1 MAVRQ
6 SPVSAVMRIDDTFDA
21 ENNQEKRLND
31 MSIKIN
37 DLTVTFKNKV
47 TAINHADLEIPNG
60 VFGLLGEN
68 GAGKS
73 TLIKC
78 LGACQS
84 YDSGAI
90 YLEKKKMTAVHP
102 KQAIEAGIGI
112 VFQELSLIPNLS
124 VADNLFLGMNLGN
137 KLSVTRRKT
146 ACSKARQIF
155 KEFEVEGIEP
165 ETKVEALSLSEKQT
179 LEIVKVL
186 SRDTQV
192 VVFDEATSALS
203 SDRVEWLYHLVKRL
217 QEKKK
222 IIIFISHRMGE
233 IRRFCNIVTVFRN
246 GENVGTHRLDEVDND
261 RLVHMMLGRKMSGY
275 YPEKISTVRDVVVLE
290 TKGLHFE
297 HYLEHVDLTLRM
309 GEVVG
314 IGGLAGQ
321 GQNALLLAL
330 SGAVQAQKG
339 KIVLGGKETRLKT
352 PGKAMAE
359 GISLVPE
366 ERATEGLILDLSIA
380 DNLLLPVV
388 SKITRLGLIS
398 RKKEKQLLTQAV
410 ESLAIKAGDIENP
423 VNSLSGGNQQ
433 KVILGRWMEKQVKLF
448 ILDEPTRGIDVR
460 AKGEIYKLIRDM
472 ADSGITVIVISS
484 EIEELLTLADR
495 IMIMNGG
502 KVKGFVV
509 PNEDM
514 EREDILKV
522 ALH

>member
-1 MAVRQ
+1 M
-6 SPVSAVMRIDDTFDA
+6 
-21 ENNQEKRLND
+21 
-31 MSIKIN
+31 
-37 DLTVTFKNKV
+37 
-47 TAINHADLEIPNG
+47 ADLEIKGLSKAFGG
-60 VFGLLGEN
+60 VQALKGVDFQAAKGEVHALLGEN

-90 YLEKKKMTAVHP
+90 YLEKKKLTAVHP

-217 QEKKK
+217 REKKK

-246 GENVGTHRLDEVDND
+246 GENVGTHKLDEVDND
-261 RLVHMMLGRKMSGY
+261 QLVHMMLGRKMSGY

-433 KVILGRWMEKQVKLF
+433 KVVLAKLMMTHPKVLLLYDF
-448 ILDEPTRGIDVR
+448 TRGVDVGTKNTMFALLR
-460 AKGEIYKLIRDM
+460 KLAAEGNCILFYSTDM
-472 ADSGITVIVISS
+472 
-484 EIEELLTLADR
+484 EELVNVCDRVLVMDHGAVKADLS
-495 IMIMNGG
+495 GG
-502 KVKGFVV
+502 KLTEE
-509 PNEDM
+509 N
-514 EREDILKV
+514 ILRASIGDGV
-522 ALH
+522 A

>member
-1 MAVRQ
+1 M
-6 SPVSAVMRIDDTFDA
+6 
-21 ENNQEKRLND
+21 
-31 MSIKIN
+31 
-37 DLTVTFKNKV
+37 
-47 TAINHADLEIPNG
+47 
-60 VFGLLGEN
+60 
-68 GAGKS
+68 
-73 TLIKC
+73 
-78 LGACQS
+78 
-84 YDSGAI
+84 
-90 YLEKKKMTAVHP
+90 
-102 KQAIEAGIGI
+102 
-112 VFQELSLIPNLS
+112 
-124 VADNLFLGMNLGN
+124 
-137 KLSVTRRKT
+137 
-146 ACSKARQIF
+146 
-155 KEFEVEGIEP
+155 
-165 ETKVEALSLSEKQT
+165 
-179 LEIVKVL
+179 
-186 SRDTQV
+186 
-192 VVFDEATSALS
+192 
-203 SDRVEWLYHLVKRL
+203 KRL

-275 YPEKISTVRDVVVLE
+275 YPEKISTVRDVVALE

-433 KVILGRWMEKQVKLF
+433 KVVLAKLMMTHPKVLLLYDF
-448 ILDEPTRGIDVR
+448 TRGVDVGTKNTMFALLR
-460 AKGEIYKLIRDM
+460 KLAAEGNCILFYSTDM
-472 ADSGITVIVISS
+472 
-484 EIEELLTLADR
+484 EELVNVCDRVLVMDHGAVKADLS
-495 IMIMNGG
+495 GG
-502 KVKGFVV
+502 KLTEE
-509 PNEDM
+509 N
-514 EREDILKV
+514 ILRASIGDGV
-522 ALH
+522 A